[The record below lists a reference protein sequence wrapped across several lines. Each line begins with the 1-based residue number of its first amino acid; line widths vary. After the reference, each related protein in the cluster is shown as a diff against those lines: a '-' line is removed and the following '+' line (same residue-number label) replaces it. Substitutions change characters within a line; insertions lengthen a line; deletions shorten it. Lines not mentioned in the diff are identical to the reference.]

1 MTALRDFRLL
11 TPDRDIRKSRYQTFH
26 SSTAGGWL
34 GSTESDASGSPG
46 SPLNGATRPGMR

>member
-26 SSTAGGWL
+26 SSTAGA
-34 GSTESDASGSPG
+34 GSAV
-46 SPLNGATRPGMR
+46 LKATQAAVLAAR